1 MIPARPRD
9 SQQISLH
16 AQPSVEHAGVEPV
29 GVSTTWQ
36 AELAAAITS
45 PRELLALLGLEAH
58 WHPEMERAA
67 QSFRMRV
74 PRPFAGRM
82 QYGNPA
88 DPLLRQ
94 VLPLGAELASPADF
108 VSDPLAESAAQSVPG
123 LLHKYVGRALL
134 ITTGAC
140 AVHCR
145 YCFRREFPYAE
156 QTTNNPRMAAAL
168 AAIANDSSIEEVILS
183 GGDPLSLAT
192 ARLAE
197 LTAEIERI
205 PHVQRIRVHTRQPIV
220 LPARVDPALLR
231 WAEGLRLPLVI
242 VLHANHAQE
251 IDSAVASSLAALKA
265 RGATL
270 LNQAVLLAGVNDTAH
285 AQIEMWKRLFAVGV
299 LPYYLHLLDKVRGAS
314 HFDVPFA
321 KARQLLA
328 EVSVQLPGFLVPK
341 LAREVPGAASK
352 LTFSPHD

>member
-9 SQQISLH
+9 SQQISPQ
-16 AQPSVEHAGVEPV
+16 AQPTAERVGLESV
-29 GVSTTWQ
+29 GVTATWQ

-58 WHPEMERAA
+58 WQPEMEHAA
-67 QSFRMRV
+67 QTFRMRV
-74 PRPFAGRM
+74 PRSFARRM
-82 QYGNPA
+82 QHGNPA

-94 VLPLGAELASPADF
+94 VLPLGEELISPPEF
-108 VSDPLAESAAQSVPG
+108 VSDPLAEGAAQAAPG
-123 LLHKYVGRALL
+123 LLHKYTGRALL

-140 AVHCR
+140 GVHCR

-156 QTTNNPRMAAAL
+156 QTTNNPRMSAAL
-168 AAIANDSSIEEVILS
+168 AAIANDPSIEEVILS
-183 GGDPLSLAT
+183 GGDPLSLTT

-205 PHVQRIRVHTRQPIV
+205 PHVQRIRVHTRQPVV
-220 LPARVDPALLR
+220 LPARVDSALLR
-231 WAEGLRLPLVI
+231 WIEGIRVPLVI

-251 IDSAVASSLAALKA
+251 IDAAVAASLAAMKA
-265 RGATL
+265 RGTTL
-270 LNQAVLLAGVNDTAH
+270 LNQAVLLAGVNDSAD
-285 AQIEMWKRLFAVGV
+285 AQIGLSKRLFAVGV

-321 KARQLLA
+321 KARQILA
-328 EVSVQLPGFLVPK
+328 DITARLPGFLVPK
-341 LAREVPGAASK
+341 LAQEIPGAASK
-352 LTFSPHD
+352 LTFSPHN